1 MSENKPSNTERLTT
15 GISGLDTLLHGGFV
29 RGAVYM
35 VLGMPGAGKTILG
48 NQVCFHHIAQGGR
61 ALYVTLLAESHTRMI
76 ANLRSMEFFDASR
89 ISDSM
94 VYLSAYSVLEEGG
107 LDALLEL
114 IRREVKAQKATLLIL
129 DGLVA
134 AEEVAPTE
142 LAFKRFIHGVQVTT
156 AMINC
161 TCLLL
166 TTGAG
171 KGLKAEHTM
180 VDGLIVMRERTVGVR
195 SVRLLS
201 IRKFRGSGH
210 FRGQHAFDITPK
222 GIIVYPRLE
231 ALIEQG
237 GLGGT
242 KDMPTDGRRGFG
254 IKRLDEM
261 LDGGLFQGSSTM
273 LFGTSGS
280 GKTLLGLHFLA
291 EGARQKELG
300 HYFAFYDTPR
310 RVCEQAAGV
319 GLQLEPLIKKGYL
332 ELSFRPPTE
341 NFLDAIGVHLAT
353 LIRERGVRRLFVDGF
368 DALTKAAIQPSRMG
382 RFMAALVNECR
393 NHGVALLFS
402 AEAQTLFGF
411 ELKFPIRGVS
421 MISENILFL
430 RTSEVG
436 TQLRNFISVLKLRN
450 SGHDRALRE
459 LRISRKGLEIGEPLE
474 GAQMVLTG
482 IPTAT
487 GTGGAR
493 KRARKGL
500 LRGRS

>member
-1 MSENKPSNTERLTT
+1 MTENTSSTAERLTT

-29 RGAVYM
+29 KGAVYM

-48 NQVCFHHIAQGGR
+48 NQVCFHHISQGGR

-76 ANLRSMEFFDASR
+76 SNLRPMSFFDASR

-114 IRREVKAQKATLLIL
+114 IRKEVKAHKATLLIL

-156 AMINC
+156 AMVNC
-161 TCLLL
+161 TSMLL

-180 VDGLIVMRERTVGVR
+180 VDGLIVMRERTSGVR
-195 SVRLLS
+195 SVRELS

-210 FRGQHAFDITPK
+210 FRGQHTFDITPK
-222 GIIVYPRLE
+222 GIVVYPRLE
-231 ALIEQG
+231 ALIAQG
-237 GLGGT
+237 
-242 KDMPTDGRRGFG
+242 DFEDVPTDGRRGFG

-261 LDGGLFQGSSTM
+261 LEGGLFQGSSTM

-291 EGARQKELG
+291 EGARQKELS
-300 HYFAFYDTPR
+300 HYFAFYDTPQ
-310 RVCEQAAGV
+310 RVCEQAAGI
-319 GLQLEPLIKKGYL
+319 GLHLEPLIEKGFL

-341 NFLDAIGVHLAT
+341 NYLDALGMEIVK
-353 LIRERGVRRLFVDGF
+353 LIRERKVRRLFVDGF
-368 DALTKAAIQPSRMG
+368 EALSRAAIRKARIGQ
-382 RFMAALVNECR
+382 FMAALVNECR
-393 NHGVALLFS
+393 SRGVALLFT
-402 AEAQTLFGF
+402 AEAQTLFGY
-411 ELKFPIRGVS
+411 ELQFPIRGIS
-421 MISENILFL
+421 MICENILFL
-430 RTSEVG
+430 RTSELG
-436 TQLRNFISVLKLRN
+436 PELRNFITVLKLRN
-450 SGHDRALRE
+450 SSHDRSLRE
-459 LRISRKGLEIGEPLE
+459 FRISDKGLEVGDPLV
-474 GAQMVLTG
+474 GAQMVMTG
-482 IPTAT
+482 IPMSSSAS
-487 GTGGAR
+487 GGAR
-493 KRARKGL
+493 KKSRKRL
-500 LRGRS
+500 FRGRGR

>member
-1 MSENKPSNTERLTT
+1 MTENKPANTERLST
-15 GISGLDTLLHGGFV
+15 GISGLDTLLHGGLV
-29 RGAVYM
+29 KGAVYM

-48 NQVCFHHIAQGGR
+48 NQVCFHHIANGGR

-76 ANLRSMEFFDASR
+76 SNLRSMDFFDAER
-89 ISDSM
+89 IPDSLA
-94 VYLSAYSVLEEGG
+94 YLSAYSVLEEGG
-107 LDALLEL
+107 LDALLAL
-114 IRREVKAQKATLLIL
+114 IRKEVKARKATLLIL

-142 LAFKRFIHGVQVTT
+142 IAFKRFIHGVQVTT

-180 VDGLIVMRERTVGVR
+180 VDGLLVLRERPFGVR
-195 SVRLLS
+195 TVRELS

-210 FRGQHAFDITPK
+210 FHGQHSFDITPH
-222 GIIVYPRLE
+222 GIVVHPRLE
-231 ALIEQG
+231 ALIENGQSHDVPTG
-237 GLGGT
+237 GRLS
-242 KDMPTDGRRGFG
+242 FG

-261 LDGGLFQGSSTM
+261 LDGGLFHGSSTM

-291 EGARQKELG
+291 EGARQKELS
-300 HYFAFYDTPR
+300 HYFAFYDTPG

-319 GLQLEPLIKKGYL
+319 GLKLEPLIKKGYL

-341 NFLDAIGVHLAT
+341 NILDALGVEIVS
-353 LIRERGVRRLFVDGF
+353 LIRERGVRRLFIDGF
-368 DALTKAAIQPSRMG
+368 DALSKAAVHHSRIG

-393 NHGVALLFS
+393 NRGVALVFT

-421 MISENILFL
+421 MICENIFFM
-430 RTSEVG
+430 RTSEFG
-436 TQLRNFISVLKLRN
+436 PELRNFISILKLRN
-450 SGHDRALRE
+450 SAHDRSLRE
-459 LRISRKGLEIGEPLE
+459 FRISNKGLEVGDPLAD
-474 GAQMVLTG
+474 AQMVLSG
-482 IPTAT
+482 IPVAASASSAPRKK
-487 GTGGAR
+487 AR
-493 KRARKGL
+493 KHL
-500 LRGRS
+500 LRGRGR

>member
-1 MSENKPSNTERLTT
+1 MTANNSSLPDRLTT
-15 GISGLDTLLHGGFV
+15 GIPHLDTLLHGGFV

-48 NQVCFHHIAQGGR
+48 NQVCFHHVSQGGR

-76 ANLRSMEFFDASR
+76 SNLRQMQFFDTSC
-89 ISDSM
+89 ISESL

-114 IRREVKAQKATLLIL
+114 IRKEVKTQRATLLIL

-134 AEEVAPTE
+134 AEEVAPSET
-142 LAFKRFIHGVQVTT
+142 AFKRFIHGVQVTT

-161 TCLLL
+161 TSLLL

-180 VDGLIVMRERTVGVR
+180 VDGLLVLRERVSGVR
-195 SVRLLS
+195 TVRELS

-210 FRGQHAFDITPK
+210 YRGQHSFDITRE
-222 GIIVYPRLE
+222 GIVVYPRLE
-231 ALIEQG
+231 ALVEPFDIKPA
-237 GLGGT
+237 T
-242 KDMPTDGRRGFG
+242 VGRRLGFG

-261 LDGGLFQGSSTM
+261 LDGGLCQGSSTM

-291 EGARQKELG
+291 EGARRQELS

-319 GLQLEPLIKKGYL
+319 GLHLEPLAEKGFL

-341 NFLDAIGVHLAT
+341 NYLDALGIEIVT
-353 LIRERGVRRLFVDGF
+353 LIRERKVRRLFIDGF
-368 DALTKAAIQPSRMG
+368 DALSKAAIRQNRIA
-382 RFMAALVNECR
+382 RFMAALVGECR
-393 NHGVALLFS
+393 NHGVALLFT

-411 ELKFPIRGVS
+411 ELKFPIRGIS
-421 MISENILFL
+421 MICENILFM
-430 RTSEVG
+430 RTSELG
-436 TQLRNFISVLKLRN
+436 PELRNFISVLKLRN
-450 SGHDRALRE
+450 SGHDRSLRE
-459 LRISRKGLEIGEPLE
+459 FRISNKGLEVGDPLVE
-474 GAQMVLTG
+474 AQMVMTG
-482 IPTAT
+482 IPMSPSAA
-487 GTGGAR
+487 GGAR
-493 KRARKGL
+493 KKPRKRL
-500 LRGRS
+500 FRGRGR